1 MLPKRGLGA
10 IGAGVRPRV
19 PVIDV
24 VVALFDGVELDELVY
39 DDGIKL

>member
-19 PVIDV
+19 PVVDV
-24 VVALFDGVELDELVY
+24 EVELVDVEELDVAY
-39 DDGIKL
+39 VDGIKL

>member
-1 MLPKRGLGA
+1 VLPRRGLGA

-24 VVALFDGVELDELVY
+24 DVELFDAELDDVY
-39 DDGIKL
+39 VDGIRL

>member
-1 MLPKRGLGA
+1 VLPKRGLGA
-10 IGAGVRPRV
+10 IGARVRPRV

-24 VVALFDGVELDELVY
+24 VVELFDNVELGDVY